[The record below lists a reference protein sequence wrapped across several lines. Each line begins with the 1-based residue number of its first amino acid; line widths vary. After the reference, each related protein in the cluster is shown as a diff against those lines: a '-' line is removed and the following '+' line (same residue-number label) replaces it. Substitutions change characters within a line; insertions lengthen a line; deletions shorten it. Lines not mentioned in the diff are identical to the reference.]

1 MSKRDDE
8 PRGPLGIN
16 VEWARQYV
24 VVLEFLG
31 ILAVGAGVGWWL
43 DERYGWQP
51 WGLLSGLLIGMAAG
65 IYRMIRASASL
76 NK

>member
-16 VEWARQYV
+16 IEWVKQYV

-31 ILAVGAGVGWWL
+31 MLAVAGIVGWWL

-51 WGLLSGLLIGMAAG
+51 WGLLTGLLVGTAAG
-65 IYRMIRASASL
+65 IYTMIRASEKL